1 MSNKPVLV
9 RKQIAAPA
17 QQFQS
22 IGSDKTPSFMDL
34 ARTAFAPRGQ
44 VKILPRVA
52 SLAGMAGKGAAA
64 AATALQT
71 AHQLQGGN
79 LAAPLGAQY
88 TYEGY
93 DPSRAVSRI
102 VNPIIDERTQGREAA
117 QQESQRLLAQRNQ
130 RETAQRRA
138 LGPQQITTS
147 TAPTNVPLPTVDG
160 TANTAYTGTAPT
172 TAPATTSTSTM
183 TPQAQAA
190 TAMSGIPPQ
199 QTGPMMPTQ
208 APPAGV
214 SDRQIV
220 ETGLAANTAMLSS
233 TDPINNLSQMY
244 PPVSSDPYANYQQQ
258 RLPQGGPPDALPP
271 DPNSAA
277 QQRGPPTH
285 QQSQFNPQQPL
296 DPSMF
301 PTNLTDAQAYS
312 AYQRLQNPNQL
323 QTSNDFVHD
332 LFNTMGTYL
341 YKMTP
346 EEAGAFAVDAYFKL
360 RE

>member
-1 MSNKPVLV
+1 MSNKPILV

-22 IGSDKTPSFMDL
+22 IGADKTPSFMDL

-44 VKILPRVA
+44 VKVLPRVA

-102 VNPIIDERTQGREAA
+102 VNPVIDERKQGREAA
-117 QQESQRLLAQRNQ
+117 QQESERLIAQRNQ

-147 TAPTNVPLPTVDG
+147 TAPTNVPLPTIDG

-172 TAPATTSTSTM
+172 TAPAISTTMS
-183 TPQAQAA
+183 PQAQAG
-190 TAMSGIPPQ
+190 TAMSGNPPQ
-199 QTGPMMPTQ
+199 QTGPMMSTQ
-208 APPAGV
+208 APPAGNQSLV
-214 SDRQIV
+214 QPV
-220 ETGLAANTAMLSS
+220 AEQLALTTGQPTQTPGGPAVPQQT
-233 TDPINNLSQMY
+233 PG
-244 PPVSSDPYANYQQQ
+244 VQQQ
-258 RLPQGGPPDALPP
+258 LQIRPSGPQGALPP

-277 QQRGPPTH
+277 QQRGPPPA
-285 QQSQFNPQQPL
+285 QQQGQQEFNPQQPL

-346 EEAGAFAVDAYFKL
+346 EEAGAFAVDAYFKM